1 MKSAYKKTYGV
12 DGLIDWQT
20 EIRAGKARL
29 VVNFSG
35 GGLTSFGVTPA
46 TYTTDNLL
54 YQHIIENSAQFKSGK
69 IRLLRSVMLDNAQP
83 EAVTKEAPKKKLV
96 DVDSVSNCADARMW
110 LRENKNISLGVKTK
124 AEIIEIAEANG
135 VTFPNLIK

>member
-69 IRLLRSVMLDNAQP
+69 IRLLRSVMLDSAQP

-124 AEIIEIAEANG
+124 AEIIEIAAANG
-135 VTFPNLIK
+135 VNFPNLNK

>member
-20 EIRAGKARL
+20 EIKAGKARL

-54 YQHIIENSAQFKSGK
+54 YQHIIENSSQFQSGK
-69 IRLLRSVMLDNAQP
+69 IRLLRSTALDNVAP
-83 EAVTKEAPKKKLV
+83 VATKAETPAKKLV
-96 DVDSVSNCADARMW
+96 DVGSVKNCADATKW
-110 LRENKNISLGVKTK
+110 LRENKGISLGVKSK
-124 AEIIEIAEANG
+124 AEIIEIAAANG
-135 VTFPNLIK
+135 VNFPNLNK

>member
-29 VVNFSG
+29 VVSFSG

-69 IRLLRSVMLDNAQP
+69 IRLLRSVMLDSAQP

-124 AEIIEIAEANG
+124 AEIIEIAAANG
-135 VTFPNLIK
+135 VNFPNLNK